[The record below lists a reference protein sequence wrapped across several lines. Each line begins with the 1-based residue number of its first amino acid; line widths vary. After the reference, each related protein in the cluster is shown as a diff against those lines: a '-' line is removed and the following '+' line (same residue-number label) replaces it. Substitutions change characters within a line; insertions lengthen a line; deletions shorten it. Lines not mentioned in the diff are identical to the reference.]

1 MSLTP
6 DQLNAVREW
15 IEKGQSLSAVQ
26 KLLDTEYGIKM
37 TYMDVRFLVE
47 DLDLTLRDNTSSE
60 QSIPSEDL
68 PTSSTSDNLTLE
80 PDEISQPGSVT
91 VGVDAINRPGSII
104 SGSVTF
110 SDGQTA
116 QWQLDQMG
124 RIGLVPASEGYHP
137 PQKDLA
143 EFQDA
148 LENELRKK
156 GF

>member
-1 MSLTP
+1 MSLTH
-6 DQLNAVREW
+6 DQLDAVRLW
-15 IEKGQSLSAVQ
+15 INNGESLSSVQ
-26 KLLDTEYGIKM
+26 KQLDSEFGIKM

-47 DLDLTLRDNTSSE
+47 DLDLTLRDNRAGPQTDGS
-60 QSIPSEDL
+60 PSPAPE
-68 PTSSTSDNLTLE
+68 PSRETVLE
-80 PDEISQPGSVT
+80 PDAISQPGTVSVEL
-91 VGVDAINRPGSII
+91 DALTRPGAIV

-124 RIGLVPASEGYHP
+124 RIGLIPSTEGYQP
-137 PQKDLA
+137 PQEDLA
-143 EFQDA
+143 EFQIA